1 MCSVSKPRGRQGGRG
16 RAAAPRTSQGWER
29 TAHPRDCIDLWLIES
44 QTPDETTGV
53 PDTRP
58 LGYDRISI
66 GINLTGEGPMPTSI
80 DELRSFHEFV
90 GRKLAE
96 GGSDPLSPQD
106 CLDLWLFENQMPEE
120 RSATLEA
127 IRQGLDDLSAG
138 RTRPAEDVLGNLCR
152 KHGLSLPR

>member
-1 MCSVSKPRGRQGGRG
+1 
-16 RAAAPRTSQGWER
+16 
-29 TAHPRDCIDLWLIES
+29 
-44 QTPDETTGV
+44 
-53 PDTRP
+53 
-58 LGYDRISI
+58 
-66 GINLTGEGPMPTSI
+66 MPTSI

-96 GGSDPLSPQD
+96 GGSDSLSPQD
-106 CLDLWLFENQMPEE
+106 CLDLWLFENQTPEE